1 MPPDDLARNA
11 RGALAHADTLFGS
24 PAADTAAGR
33 AAAALA
39 EAAETLRTQQLRL
52 ADMKGAAADDYQRF
66 AEERRAVLERLSA
79 VDADLQRHLDDAVR
93 SESSAKAASSAKV
106 AAADT
111 PCGETS
117 AGRRAVI
124 TGLRAQIARQQ
135 ELLRRQQ
142 EQAATLAEQVR
153 ALSYE

>member
-11 RGALAHADTLFGS
+11 RDALAHADTLFGS

-66 AEERRAVLERLSA
+66 AEERRPVLERLSA

-93 SESSAKAASSAKV
+93 SESSAKAASR
-106 AAADT
+106 ADT

-124 TGLRAQIARQQ
+124 TGLRAQIARQK